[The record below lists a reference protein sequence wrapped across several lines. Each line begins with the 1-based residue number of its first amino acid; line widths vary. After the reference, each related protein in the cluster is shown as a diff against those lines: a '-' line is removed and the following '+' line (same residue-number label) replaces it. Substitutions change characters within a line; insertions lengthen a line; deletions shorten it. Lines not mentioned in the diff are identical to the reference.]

1 MVSLSPEDLLP
12 VLCMH
17 GAKHLW
23 RRLEWICGVA
33 ELVRTRSGMNWERVM
48 EQAHNLGNKRRLF
61 IGLLLASALLGI
73 ALPEEVWE
81 GARADPLAKSL
92 VREVRD
98 RLFSEA
104 EPQLFERWFRYRVRE
119 RWRDR

>member
-12 VLCMH
+12 SFACTAQSTYGDGWNGSAAL
-17 GAKHLW
+17 LSS
-23 RRLEWICGVA
+23 
-33 ELVRTRSGMNWERVM
+33 RSGMNWERVM